1 MHKGSVWPKL
11 NQVRIN
17 DKFWNALDKNMADNV
32 LPYQWRV
39 LNDEVPEAEPSHA
52 IENFKIT
59 AGEKKGDFY
68 GMVFQDSDVAKWIE
82 AVAYSLMKYPN
93 PDLEQ
98 KVDETIDLMERCQ
111 QPDGYLNTYFTIL
124 RPDARWT
131 YMMMGHELYCAGHLL
146 EAAVAYYSVTGKRK
160 LMDIMEKYVDYI
172 ITVMGPEEGK
182 RKIYPG
188 HEEIEL
194 ALMKAY
200 RLTGK
205 KKYLD
210 LAQFYVEERGKQP
223 CFFFSERDDGPFNAS
238 ASNPNRW
245 TRADYFQANAPI
257 RELKD
262 ADGHAVRAM
271 YYYSGVADLALET
284 GDESLKQALE
294 TLWDS
299 AVNRRMYVTGGFGS
313 HHISERFSIDYDLPN
328 DVAYTETCAA
338 VSAVFWSYRML
349 LMDLDSKYGDVME
362 RSLYNNVLSGQSYDG
377 TKYFYVNPLTV
388 IPEVAKYRE
397 DHSSV
402 KTERVAWL
410 ECACCPSNLARLV
423 TSLPKYLYSYTEDS
437 IAVHLYVSGDAVFP
451 VGGQDVA
458 FTMESGMPWS
468 GDGKLTITRGGAF
481 KLKLRIPGWCC
492 GKYQVSINGIPVDAA
507 PEKGYLT
514 IDRTFVKG
522 DVVDFSFDMPVL
534 FLRANPQVNEDAGQV
549 AVQRGPLVYCA
560 EEADNGKLLSDLVLK
575 TNETPVVAESDL
587 FGGIQIIIVA
597 ATRSDRSEWEPN
609 TLYSPK
615 KLRRVPAQVQM
626 IPYFL
631 WNNRGEGE
639 LRVWLREEL

>member
-1 MHKGSVWPKL
+1 MNKGSMWPNLK
-11 NQVRIN
+11 QVRLN
-17 DKFWNALDKNMADNV
+17 DKFWNAMGKNMAENV

-39 LNDEVPEAEPSHA
+39 LNDEVPGAEPSHA

-59 AGEKKGDFY
+59 AGEKKGEFY

-82 AVAYSLMKYPN
+82 AVAYSLENYPN
-93 PDLEQ
+93 PELEQ
-98 KVDETIDLMERCQ
+98 KVDETIDLMGRCQ

-146 EAAVAYYSVTGKRK
+146 EAAVAYYQATGKEK
-160 LMDIMEKYVDYI
+160 LMGIMERYIDYI
-172 ITVMGPEEGK
+172 ITIMGPEEGK

-205 KKYLD
+205 QKYLD
-210 LAQFYVEERGKQP
+210 LAKYYVEQRGQQP

-238 ASNPNRW
+238 ASNPNKW

-271 YYYSGVADLALET
+271 YYYSGVADLARAT
-284 GDESLKQALE
+284 GDESLKKALE

-313 HHISERFSIDYDLPN
+313 QRTSERFSIDYDLPN

-338 VSAVFWSYRML
+338 VAAVFWSYRML
-349 LMDLDSKYGDVME
+349 LMDLDSRYSDVME
-362 RSLYNNVLSGQSYDG
+362 RALYNNVLSGQSYDG

-388 IPEVAKYRE
+388 IPEVANYRE
-397 DHSSV
+397 DHASV
-402 KTERVAWL
+402 KTQRVAWL

-423 TSLPKYLYSYTEDS
+423 TSLPSYLYSYDETGVS
-437 IAVHLYVSGDAVFP
+437 VHLYAGGSAELP
-451 VGGQDVA
+451 VGGKTVG

-468 GDGKLTITRGGAF
+468 GDGKITVTKGGTF
-481 KLKLRIPGWCC
+481 QLRLRIPGWCA
-492 GKYQVSINGIPVDAA
+492 GKYRVSVNGETAAQAPV
-507 PEKGYLT
+507 KGYL
-514 IDRTFVKG
+514 ILDRTFAAG
-522 DVVDFSFDMPVL
+522 DVIEFSYEMPVL
-534 FLRANPQVNEDAGQV
+534 FLRADPRVNEDAGQV

-575 TNETPVVAESDL
+575 TEEPAVTADSDL
-587 FGGIQIIIVA
+587 FGGIKMILVS
-597 ATRSDRSEWEPN
+597 ATRSDRGAWEEG
-609 TLYSPK
+609 TLYSTK
-615 KLRRVPAQVQM
+615 KPRRVPAQVKLL
-626 IPYFL
+626 PYYL

-639 LRVWLREEL
+639 LRVWLREE

>member
-1 MHKGSVWPKL
+1 MNLNSKWPNLK
-11 NQVRIN
+11 QVHI
-17 DKFWNALDKNMADNV
+17 DDEFWNAMGKNMAENV
-32 LPYQWRV
+32 LPYQWRI
-39 LNDEVPEAEPSHA
+39 LNDEVEGAEPSHA

-59 AGEKKGDFY
+59 AGEKEGKFY
-68 GMVFQDSDVAKWIE
+68 GMVFQDSDLAKWIE
-82 AVAYSLMKYPN
+82 AVAYSLENYPN
-93 PDLEQ
+93 PELE
-98 KVDETIDLMERCQ
+98 KNVDDSIDLIGRCQ
-111 QPDGYLNTYFTIL
+111 QEDGYLNTYFTIL

-131 YMMMGHELYCAGHLL
+131 YMMMGHELYCAGHML
-146 EAAVAYYSVTGKRK
+146 EAAVAYYNATGKDK
-160 LMDIMEKYVDYI
+160 LMNIMERYIDYI
-172 ITVMGPEEGK
+172 ITIMGPEEGK

-194 ALMKAY
+194 ALVKAY

-210 LAQFYVEERGKQP
+210 LAHYYVEQRGQQP

-238 ASNPNRW
+238 ASNPNPW

-271 YYYSGVADLALET
+271 YYYSGVADLARET
-284 GDESLKQALE
+284 GDESLKKALD

-313 HHISERFSIDYDLPN
+313 HRVSERFSIDYDLPN

-338 VSAVFWSYRML
+338 VASVFWSYRML
-349 LMDLDSKYGDVME
+349 MMDLDSKYADVME
-362 RSLYNNVLSGQSYDG
+362 RALYNNVLSGQSYDG

-423 TSLPKYLYSYTEDS
+423 TSLPSYLYNYDDTG
-437 IAVHLYVSGDAVFP
+437 IAVHLYAGGNAEMDI
-451 VGGQDVA
+451 GGQEIS
-458 FTMESGMPWS
+458 FNMESHMPYE
-468 GDGKLTITRGGAF
+468 GNGKITITKGGAF
-481 KLKLRIPGWCC
+481 ELRLHIPGWCE
-492 GKYQVSINGIPVDAA
+492 GKYKVCVNGQIVSDVPV
-507 PEKGYLT
+507 KGYLK
-514 IDRTFVKG
+514 INREFKAG
-522 DVVDFSFDMPVL
+522 DEILFDFEMPVL
-534 FLRANPQVNEDAGQV
+534 FLRADPRVNEDAGLV

-560 EEADNGKLLSDLVLK
+560 EEADNGKLLSDLTVNTEIEPK
-575 TNETPVVAESDL
+575 IIDRDL
-587 FGGIQIIIVA
+587 FGGIKGILIQGS
-597 ATRSDRSEWEPN
+597 RSDRTQWEEGK
-609 TLYSPK
+609 LYSTK
-615 KLRRVPAQVQM
+615 KLPKIPVEISM
-626 IPYFL
+626 IPYYL

-639 LRVWLREEL
+639 LRVWLREE